1 MKTASTRNYSLA
13 SILLTTALAAFGQ
26 GIPSDQWTASERQFV
41 ENARNLYQQQGISY
55 TNEQGSLAVQQM
67 RQKQAQVQRGVPEAE
82 WTPQERSFVDSA
94 RQQNVS
100 KGINLSTE
108 QAQLLVQMMR
118 DQLAK
123 VLGGIGASQS
133 LASGSGTSS
142 FDPPRTQPLQSNP
155 GGLTEEQISK
165 EISSWPRLAEPMA
178 IKGRRDGFDLNGR
191 PILDSEGSMFSY
203 AFDVN
208 TGSITY
214 AVRTAR
220 GLTIKTIAGAPDAQP
235 LVIATGVNG
244 RTGWEFQTATGK
256 QLAGAT
262 ISILSNGFLVSRG
275 GSAFRYQT
283 GKGVQSIAIPAGY
296 SITPLQRGNVG
307 ATGFIL
313 LERDGA
319 IGNEDPVAGLFSS
332 FVAIGSILGVNKKED
347 YVLMSTA
354 SGKLYPINISA
365 NGQQVTL
372 MSRCRQV
379 NWLISECQQ
388 AQTFQSA
395 YGVDGM
401 KNNSHY
407 YWLVNWVGTSNGPV
421 AFTLED
427 GLGKLF
433 ITDLSTGKKVLG
445 FDRSFGIADWNIEQS
460 GDGKVAVKAKLAF
473 DWKEIPDAVGFL
485 QSNSM

>member
-1 MKTASTRNYSLA
+1 MKTTSTRNYSLA

-55 TNEQGSLAVQQM
+55 TNEQGSLAIQQM
-67 RQKQAQVQRGVPEAE
+67 RQKQAPAQRGIPESE
-82 WTPQERSFVDSA
+82 WTSQERTFVDST
-94 RQQNVS
+94 RQQYTAR
-100 KGINLSTE
+100 GMQFSTE
-108 QAQLLVQMMR
+108 QG
-118 DQLAK
+118 QLA
-123 VLGGIGASQS
+123 VQSMRESIARITGTVGAFQA
-133 LASGSGTSS
+133 LASGTVVSNADT
-142 FDPPRTQPLQSNP
+142 PRPQSVQSH
-155 GGLTEEQISK
+155 GALTEEQIAK
-165 EISSWPRLAEPMA
+165 EVGSWPTMAEQMS
-178 IKGRRDGFDLNGR
+178 IRGRRDGFDLNGR
-191 PILDSEGSMFSY
+191 PILDSEGSMFGY
-203 AFDVN
+203 AFDVT

-214 AVRTAR
+214 AVRTSR
-220 GLTIKTIAGAPDAQP
+220 GLTIKAIGSSPNAQP

-244 RTGWEFQTATGK
+244 RSGWEFQTATGK
-256 QLAGAT
+256 QISGAT
-262 ISILSNGFLVSRG
+262 VSILSNGFLVSRG

-283 GKGVQSIAIPAGY
+283 GKGIQSITVPDGY

-307 ATGFIL
+307 ATGYIL
-313 LERDGA
+313 LEKDGA
-319 IGNEDPVAGLFSS
+319 IASDDPVAGLFSS
-332 FVAIGSILGVNKKED
+332 VKAIGSIIGVNKKED
-347 YVLMSTA
+347 YVLMNTA
-354 SGKLYPINISA
+354 TGKLYTINIAA

-379 NWLISECQQ
+379 NWFVSECQQ

-395 YGVDGM
+395 YGTDGM

-407 YWLVNWVGTSNGPV
+407 YWLVNWVGTPTGPV

-445 FDRSFGIADWNIEQS
+445 FDRSFGIADWNIEQG

-485 QSNSM
+485 QTGTL